1 MRAKRRGRPIHG
13 WAVVD
18 KPRGWSSAR
27 AVARVRRVTGA
38 AKAGHAGTLDPLATG
53 VLPIALGEA
62 TKTVAWV
69 MEGSKI
75 YRFAIRWGEARATD
89 DAEGEVTA
97 RSPAR
102 PGDGELCAA
111 AEAFTGH
118 VEQVP
123 PAYSAR
129 KLGGVRAYALARA
142 DAPVRLVP
150 RRVWIESL
158 RLLSRPDADHA
169 IFELRCGKG
178 TYVRSLAR
186 DIALRLGTVGHAVDI
201 RRLAA
206 GPFAESDAISLAN
219 LETLLHTA
227 PPESCLLAV
236 EAALDGIP
244 ALSLDETRAAQLRRG
259 RPVGAEGSGR
269 DPAGAAGL
277 VEGRVLCVMA
287 AGCPV
292 AIARFEGGEIRP
304 LRVLNL

>member
-1 MRAKRRGRPIHG
+1 MTAKRRGRPIHG
-13 WAVVD
+13 WAVID
-18 KPRGWSSAR
+18 KPCGWSSAR
-27 AVARVRRVTGA
+27 AVARVRRITGA

-69 MEGSKI
+69 MEGSKT
-75 YRFAIRWGEARATD
+75 YRFAIRWGEARTTD

-102 PGDGELCAA
+102 PGDRALRAA
-111 AEAFTGH
+111 TDAFTGH

-129 KLGGVRAYALARA
+129 KLDGARAYALARA
-142 DAPVRLVP
+142 GAPVRLAP

-169 IFELRCGKG
+169 VFELRCGKG
-178 TYVRSLAR
+178 AYVRSLAR
-186 DIALRLGTVGHAVDI
+186 DVALRLGTVGHAVDI

-206 GPFAESDAISLAN
+206 GPFVESDAISLAN

-244 ALSLDETRAAQLRRG
+244 ALSLDETRAAQLRHG
-259 RPVGAEGSGR
+259 RPVGAEDCGR
-269 DPAGAAGL
+269 VRPGAAGL
-277 VEGRVLCVMA
+277 VEGGALCVMA
-287 AGCPV
+287 AGRPV
-292 AIARFEGGEIRP
+292 AIARLEGGEIRP